1 MKLDTNLGA
10 LINDI
15 VNSDNT
21 ATFVVAPSEYDKE
34 GFLNDVAAR
43 FDIAYRFNA
52 AVEDLRQFAVVLA
65 NKILS
70 DDPTTLL
77 RIKQILFCHSRY
89 NGVDVAIRAVLDK
102 LALEDKSVLLSF
114 ERLEKLPAGL
124 SFEKCVY
131 LIAHAPKNVKIVLSS
146 DKYLKINLRELEP
159 KCPLIVDQTN
169 LQKCSDHCTPE
180 MYLTALDMS
189 DVALMGYLG
198 EYGAFPE
205 TLLSLADDGAQERF
219 RSLASNHGG
228 YLSYCTHSCGAGCY
242 VMKKELSEYL
252 ESKRGSLS
260 KHLGSYASV
269 PLKERMFETL
279 ATEFGNYDA
288 LNFAS
293 LTGDVG
299 MVDAAVKRIIAS
311 DADLLNSMNYI
322 AAHSEFDAECDPEK
336 YPYAALYAAASAFKH
351 AGKGGEAAAA
361 ADRLLAV
368 FETKRDKRSYCC
380 AEYLKTLYLFGKNE
394 FGALKELFSELK
406 NKLDD
411 PEGRELFEIMQYIS
425 PESMR
430 YSALSA
436 SEAEQALELAN
447 GDRHYW
453 SLRLLENVENYYYS
467 IGNYR
472 KSMETAEKLK
482 SIFPMYVIPLRIIAM
497 SYFYG
502 DLKRT
507 KNLVEEALSFAI
519 NNNLFN
525 DTHMLYSVKAL
536 MESFYG
542 NEETALMYSDRAY
555 GALTDDIGF
564 ERYFTVYVR
573 CYLNCLFNRVSYAA
587 NLANLY
593 LHEAQELAPKYSAMM
608 LQIYSYAALKEG
620 NRSRSYRAATQA
632 IDAAENR
639 SFVWLY
645 SMGLATNCLL
655 AKGEIRDVRSIV
667 TNILRCGENYGMLM
681 VLTDTAVF
689 GPILREAEAGEIEP
703 ETVSKIK
710 ALIDAKQG
718 GKGEQGVLH
727 VTMFGDSA
735 VSMNGKELQWK
746 TRKSK
751 DLFLHYMLAGEFG
764 IDRNVIIDYM
774 WKDYLYDSAINNLK
788 TTNNIIRKTLAQNGV
803 KFKLE
808 YINSR
813 YVLHMEE
820 VNCDYYR
827 FKALMEEFARSDSVS
842 ERVRI
847 MRNVLRIYKGD
858 LGSEMNY
865 PDFVR
870 ERNSVRHDLIFGLI
884 KLVRALIKEDER
896 TDAREFLSALKII
909 DNTSAYESLAQEI
922 EKQLE

>member
-1 MKLDTNLGA
+1 
-10 LINDI
+10 
-15 VNSDNT
+15 
-21 ATFVVAPSEYDKE
+21 
-34 GFLNDVAAR
+34 
-43 FDIAYRFNA
+43 
-52 AVEDLRQFAVVLA
+52 
-65 NKILS
+65 
-70 DDPTTLL
+70 
-77 RIKQILFCHSRY
+77 
-89 NGVDVAIRAVLDK
+89 
-102 LALEDKSVLLSF
+102 
-114 ERLEKLPAGL
+114 
-124 SFEKCVY
+124 
-131 LIAHAPKNVKIVLSS
+131 
-146 DKYLKINLRELEP
+146 
-159 KCPLIVDQTN
+159 
-169 LQKCSDHCTPE
+169 
-180 MYLTALDMS
+180 
-189 DVALMGYLG
+189 
-198 EYGAFPE
+198 
-205 TLLSLADDGAQERF
+205 
-219 RSLASNHGG
+219 
-228 YLSYCTHSCGAGCY
+228 
-242 VMKKELSEYL
+242 
-252 ESKRGSLS
+252 
-260 KHLGSYASV
+260 
-269 PLKERMFETL
+269 
-279 ATEFGNYDA
+279 
-288 LNFAS
+288 
-293 LTGDVG
+293 
-299 MVDAAVKRIIAS
+299 
-311 DADLLNSMNYI
+311 
-322 AAHSEFDAECDPEK
+322 
-336 YPYAALYAAASAFKH
+336 
-351 AGKGGEAAAA
+351 
-361 ADRLLAV
+361 
-368 FETKRDKRSYCC
+368 
-380 AEYLKTLYLFGKNE
+380 
-394 FGALKELFSELK
+394 
-406 NKLDD
+406 
-411 PEGRELFEIMQYIS
+411 MQYIS

-788 TTNNIIRKTLAQNGV
+788 TTNNIIRKTLAQYGV
-803 KFKLE
+803 KFKLVVDKRRI
-808 YINSR
+808 YAACGKTRKKASR
-813 YVLHMEE
+813 SPIFRSRTDADE
-820 VNCDYYR
+820 
-827 FKALMEEFARSDSVS
+827 KTARIRSS
-842 ERVRI
+842 ERVMLKSR
-847 MRNVLRIYKGD
+847 
-858 LGSEMNY
+858 
-865 PDFVR
+865 
-870 ERNSVRHDLIFGLI
+870 RHDHHAFFVKRRSMFG
-884 KLVRALIKEDER
+884 KQ
-896 TDAREFLSALKII
+896 FHGLS
-909 DNTSAYESLAQEI
+909 TC
-922 EKQLE
+922 EKQLKIRMRVQHFIVFAAIFAVAVSFVENDLRFCAVLRRNKLPFHVFHNAIVAFPVNHVNKIYNLLLIYPKNIQNGHLYATLARFAY